1 MIMNSLLNKLPL
13 LAFVLA
19 AFAAVAFTS
28 PKEEANM
35 ERWAIINGVFVDV
48 TDEVIA
54 GDYRCDET
62 TQQIHCL
69 YDGDNGNPVSPLE
82 TKYVPQ

>member
-1 MIMNSLLNKLPL
+1 MNTLIKKLPL

-28 PKEEANM
+28 PQEEANM

-54 GDYRCDET
+54 GDYRCDQT
-62 TQQIHCL
+62 TEQIHCL
-69 YDGDNGNPVSPLE
+69 YDGENGSPVTDPE
-82 TKYVPQ
+82 TKYVQL